1 MSYMPI
7 DLKKIHALIFK
18 VLKSIY
24 IIESTNKFIYEDIS
38 IDL

>member
-1 MSYMPI
+1 MLI

-18 VLKSIY
+18 VLKSTY